1 MVSFFGYNMR
11 YNDLAEKW
19 VLQARGENMN
29 ILKVTTV
36 GNSVGVILPKEILE
50 RLRVGKGDS
59 LYVVETK
66 NGIQLTAY
74 DPAFAEQVEAAERV
88 MREDRDAL
96 KKLAE

>member
-1 MVSFFGYNMR
+1 MKGSMG
-11 YNDLAEKW
+11 
-19 VLQARGENMN
+19 

-50 RLRVGKGDS
+50 RLRVTKGDS
-59 LYVVETK
+59 LYVIETK
-66 NGIQLTAY
+66 NGIELTSY
-74 DPAFAEQVEAAERV
+74 NPEFAKQVEVAERV